1 MAAVADG
8 RGDSAREVARVARR
22 VELERLVV
30 VIPHA
35 HREGVDTS
43 PDPPRPGFL
52 PSRFF
57 ASCSGVGIRSDLGPR
72 ICLLASAIL
81 CSMSLTRALR
91 AAS

>member
-1 MAAVADG
+1 MVVGSDA
-8 RGDSAREVARVARR
+8 RDSAFSLRF
-22 VELERLVV
+22 LGLVY
-30 VIPHA
+30 
-35 HREGVDTS
+35 
-43 PDPPRPGFL
+43 PPRPGFC